1 MSIGEIPLPWP
12 AEINLSRPALTHVL
26 AAIENG
32 MDITTGWT
40 PSIQCE
46 VDNFCNLL
54 QNLLERL
61 PETGNLDLVGG

>member
-12 AEINLSRPALTHVL
+12 AEINLSRPAMQHLLDTMTVCP
-26 AAIENG
+26 
-32 MDITTGWT
+32 WT
-40 PSIQCE
+40 LSSGVICE
-46 VDNFCNLL
+46 LDNFRNML